1 MGVMTLRRK
10 INPRDYVWTVYF
22 LCMVDR
28 VYTDM
33 TATFGRESYKAFRG
47 STAVLME
54 KLGIAIVLMNTRYH
68 FTTLPDE
75 LQSKF
80 TLWSCRYFNFSQCI
94 LSSVKASSHMVSI
107 TIVNWEFLRNCFL
120 QCPY

>member
-10 INPRDYVWTVYF
+10 INPRDNMWTVYF

-33 TATFGRESYKAFRG
+33 TATFSMESYKAFRG

-54 KLGIAIVLMNTRYH
+54 KLGIAIVLMNTRYC
-68 FTTLPDE
+68 FMTT
-75 LQSKF
+75 
-80 TLWSCRYFNFSQCI
+80 R
-94 LSSVKASSHMVSI
+94 
-107 TIVNWEFLRNCFL
+107 
-120 QCPY
+120 

>member
-1 MGVMTLRRK
+1 MGVMTLWRK
-10 INPRDYVWTVYF
+10 INPRDYMWTVDF

-33 TATFGRESYKAFRG
+33 TATSGTESYKAFRG
-47 STAVLME
+47 SIAVLME
-54 KLGIAIVLMNTRYH
+54 ELGIAIVLMNTRYH

-80 TLWSCRYFNFSQCI
+80 RLWSCRYFNFSQCI
-94 LSSVKASSHMVSI
+94 LSSVKAGSHMVSI